1 MAVAAVIVALLAV
14 FAALAAG
21 VVKARRPIDRR
32 VTTSFEAVARRT
44 GTPLGCRKTTVDFYD
59 CSTRL
64 RTPRRMRG
72 MQVHFKLWLR
82 DDGCWN
88 APAIRRIATSAR
100 PRPLH
105 GCLAGD

>member
-14 FAALAAG
+14 FGVLTIG
-21 VVKARRPIDRR
+21 VVKARRPIDGR

-64 RTPRRMRG
+64 RTPRRLRG
-72 MQVHFKLWLR
+72 MEVHFKLWLR
-82 DDGCWN
+82 DDGCWG
-88 APAIRRIATSAR
+88 APAILRIAASAR
-100 PRPLH
+100 PRALQ
-105 GCLAGD
+105 GCLATG